1 MTTVSDRTTLQATAG
16 DLPATDSR
24 SGARASALP
33 PMGFR
38 GPEAELHAQP
48 AAGVERGPL
57 PAHAEG
63 PVDVSIS
70 VVTYN
75 TAARLLQCLESI
87 QATAG
92 DLRYEVFVVD
102 NASSDDTDIQIYR
115 SFPNVRLILNERN
128 VGFARANNQAI
139 LLSRGRYVFVTNPDI
154 VVRPDALQRMIEYL
168 DTHSDVGVAACR
180 LEYPDGSLQ
189 LSCRSFPTVASFLLR
204 GLPLPERWKSESRVM
219 RRYLMSDWDHR
230 TRREVDWCLGSCLL
244 VRRETIEAVGGMD
257 SRFFLYYEDIDWCY
271 RIRRAGWKI
280 AYLPEVSMIHFY
292 RRASAS
298 RVPNRLTFH
307 HFLSAFMFFAKFLP
321 ERGLRTFW

>member
-1 MTTVSDRTTLQATAG
+1 MTDPVGSSTHASAG
-16 DLPATDSR
+16 DTRVVDPR
-24 SGARASALP
+24 SGVRADSAPPIGFRAPDDADPAGTASARAN
-33 PMGFR
+33 
-38 GPEAELHAQP
+38 
-48 AAGVERGPL
+48 GPL
-57 PAHAEG
+57 PANAEG
-63 PVDVSIS
+63 PVDLSVS
-70 VVTYN
+70 VVTFN
-75 TAARLLQCLESI
+75 TAARLLQCLESV
-87 QATAG
+87 QETAG

-115 SFPNVRLILNERN
+115 NFPNVRLILNERN

-154 VVRPDALQRMIEYL
+154 VVRPHALQRMVEYL
-168 DTHSDVGVAACR
+168 DAHPDVGVAACR

-189 LSCRSFPTVASFLLR
+189 LSCRSFPTLASFLIR

-219 RRYLMSDWDHR
+219 RQYMLSDWDHS
-230 TRREVDWCLGSCLL
+230 TAREVDWCLGSCLL
-244 VRRETIEAVGGMD
+244 VRRETIESVGGMD

-280 AYLPEVSMIHFY
+280 AYLPDVSMIHFY

-307 HFLSAFMFFAKFLP
+307 HLASAAMFFAKFLH
-321 ERGLRTFW
+321 ERRLRTFW